1 MKKGLL
7 VILSGPSG
15 VGKGTIRE
23 YLMKDKN
30 VNLQYSI
37 SMTTRSPRNGEI
49 NGKDYFFVTREEFLN
64 ALKHHKLLEHAKFV
78 DNYYGTPKDYVEKL
92 RNEGKNVL
100 LEIETRGA
108 KQIIDKMHSDDEISI
123 FLVPPS
129 LEELEKRIRGRKTET
144 EDLIKKR
151 MAKAKRELKKEIFYD
166 YIVENDTPENA
177 ANKILNIIL
186 SHIKKDE
193 TN

>member
-1 MKKGLL
+1 
-7 VILSGPSG
+7 
-15 VGKGTIRE
+15 
-23 YLMKDKN
+23 
-30 VNLQYSI
+30 
-37 SMTTRSPRNGEI
+37 
-49 NGKDYFFVTREEFLN
+49 
-64 ALKHHKLLEHAKFV
+64 
-78 DNYYGTPKDYVEKL
+78 
-92 RNEGKNVL
+92 
-100 LEIETRGA
+100 
-108 KQIIDKMHSDDEISI
+108 MHSDDEISI

-151 MAKAKRELKKEIFYD
+151 MAKAKRELKKETFYD
-166 YIVENDTPENA
+166 YIVENDTPQNA